1 MFLVGFH
8 VAVIQGRAFKPR
20 SRSYNVWTDESKEA
34 FNEDFREI
42 LNLDRGYPSEFK
54 YIVIPS

>member
-8 VAVIQGRAFKPR
+8 VAVIQGRALKPR
-20 SRSYNVWTDESKEA
+20 SRSYNLWTDESKEA